1 MAFSL
6 EVVKMELSVFFL
18 PGFTT
23 VYERVVA
30 VLACYLGGQ
39 LLEYLCQ
46 WWKQPTRKDLNDLY
60 ALGDTGDG

>member
-46 WWKQPTRKDLNDLY
+46 W
-60 ALGDTGDG
+60 